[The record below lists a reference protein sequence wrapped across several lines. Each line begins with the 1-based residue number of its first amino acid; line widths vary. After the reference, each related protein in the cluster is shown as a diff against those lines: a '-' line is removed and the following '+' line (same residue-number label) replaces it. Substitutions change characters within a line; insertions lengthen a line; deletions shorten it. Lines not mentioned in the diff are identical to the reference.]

1 MDRQTGGLF
10 WVCRAEQEVPN
21 SAEVEIHNL
30 SMTGEHAP
38 GIL

>member
-10 WVCRAEQEVPN
+10 WVCRAELEIPK

-30 SMTGEHAP
+30 PMTGEAAP